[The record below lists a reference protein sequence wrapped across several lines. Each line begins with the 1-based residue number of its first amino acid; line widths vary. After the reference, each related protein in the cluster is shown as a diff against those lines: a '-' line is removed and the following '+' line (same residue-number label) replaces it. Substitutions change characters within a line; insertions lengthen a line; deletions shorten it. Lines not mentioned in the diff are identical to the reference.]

1 MATLPIMAVE
11 RHTRKPDGEGLTAT
25 RGSEVENKKSPV
37 LAGDITRSTAIN
49 RDPILSQGVAMDDL
63 TVSQLRLRREDLF
76 EDLENPL
83 SLSKEQWS
91 EMTVEVFEIYG
102 ILAEL
107 ETVEVA

>member
-1 MATLPIMAVE
+1 
-11 RHTRKPDGEGLTAT
+11 
-25 RGSEVENKKSPV
+25 
-37 LAGDITRSTAIN
+37 
-49 RDPILSQGVAMDDL
+49 MDDL